1 MRGCRSALEAGK
13 WRVKVKLNRRAKVE
27 LRLESLAW
35 AQQQQQQQQQSGR
48 SSGGGGGDD
57 GASFEPARKLR
68 EAAEHQRAVAAAQ
81 LETFRA
87 GSYISTSTAGIRHA
101 TCRGGRASRLG
112 CSKKNA
118 PAAGSSARSGNIHF
132 FIVLLF
138 GLLRTC

>member
-35 AQQQQQQQQQSGR
+35 AQQQQQQQQSGR
-48 SSGGGGGDD
+48 SSGGGGD

-87 GSYISTSTAGIRHA
+87 GSYISTSTAGIHHA

-112 CSKKNA
+112 CSKKNTRQPEA
-118 PAAGSSARSGNIHF
+118 VRALEIYIFWLCLSRAVGSSQ
-132 FIVLLF
+132 
-138 GLLRTC
+138 